1 MEKLQGLTISL
12 ILISLSLAGCI
23 GDSDNEDTGEEFV
36 NCFDEKAD
44 NFNPESTSDIDC
56 EYGLQEGKDVYGC
69 TSTQANNYDSNATL
83 SDGSCDY
90 DLDDDG
96 ILDWE
101 EVPGCNDILANNF
114 DNNSTDN
121 DGSCDYDLD
130 DDGILDYNEILG
142 CTNLTSN
149 NFNPNATE
157 DDGSCIIDSD
167 GDGVDD
173 SFDMCPG
180 HDDNID
186 IDNDS
191 KPDDC
196 DGLIDVDRDGVA
208 DYLDVCEGYDD
219 NQDVDLDSVPDG
231 CDAFPF
237 DENESMDSDGDG
249 VGDNADY
256 FPYDTHKWHH
266 PLVDS
271 WFSNHEYATLTFYP
285 NGSLSWYLNDTSEII
300 YGIWSLHNDSI
311 WSGSLV
317 SDDLLKNAT
326 LVNFHISGNMLVIQ
340 KDGVTNVDGSQKRC
354 HPLVRL
360 PYTESIEM
368 MQNEVDVAM
377 PPDFCRLKPIEE

>member
-1 MEKLQGLTISL
+1 MEKLHTLTISL
-12 ILISLSLAGCI
+12 ILISVSFAGCL
-23 GDSDNEDTGEEFV
+23 GDSDSEGASEKFV
-36 NCFDEKAD
+36 NCFDEKAS
-44 NFNPESTSDIDC
+44 NFNPESTGNVDC
-56 EYGLQEGKDVYGC
+56 KYVLEGGTDVYGC
-69 TSTQANNYDSNATL
+69 TSTQANNFDSNATI

-96 ILDWE
+96 VLDWE

-219 NQDVDLDSVPDG
+219 NQDFDLDSVPDG
-231 CDAFPF
+231 CDTFPF

-256 FPYDTHKWHH
+256 FPYDTLKWHH

-271 WFSNHEYATLTFYP
+271 WFSNHGNSTLTIYS
-285 NGSLSWYLNDTSEII
+285 NGSLYWYDNDTSEVI
-300 YGIWSLHNDSI
+300 YGNWSLHNGSI

-317 SDDLLKNAT
+317 SDHLQKNAT
-326 LVNFHISGNMLVIQ
+326 LVNFHISGNMLVLQ
-340 KDGVTNVDGSQKRC
+340 KYGVTNVDGSQKWC

-368 MQNEVDVAM
+368 MQNEVDVAT